1 MQPKAR
7 ISWRATPKAEEPDAT
22 LLRRQNNGTILA
34 FNPTDEEAQRIDAI
48 AMVFGQRRYS
58 YPCGT

>member
-34 FNPTDEEAQRIDAI
+34 FNPTDEEAH
-48 AMVFGQRRYS
+48 V
-58 YPCGT
+58 